1 LILTFHSFSEFL
13 IHILIQTVSMADI
26 RKTTSLTCF
35 RRRRQQ
41 MRRSSRPI
49 AHPPAEDAENFSY
62 LVEDGILEPGSEHE
76 VYYKFVTELVDDA
89 TRFSKEVSTYPYL
102 RNTRGSAGEDLFRLT
117 NEIGYFKGEMDKME
131 RELTVLDL
139 GPKDLAIL
147 EVVVRD

>member
-1 LILTFHSFSEFL
+1 MADLRKTHSF
-13 IHILIQTVSMADI
+13 T
-26 RKTTSLTCF
+26 RF

-41 MRRSSRPI
+41 MRHSSQPI
-49 AHPPAEDAENFSY
+49 AHPPAEDAQNFSY
-62 LVEDGILEPGSEHE
+62 LVEDGILEPGDEHE

-89 TRFSKEVSTYPYL
+89 TRFSEEVGTYPYL
-102 RNTRGSAGEDLFRLT
+102 RNTRGSAGADLFRLT
-117 NEIGYFKGEMDKME
+117 NEISYFKGEMDKME